1 MPDYKS
7 EQIRNVSV
15 IGHAGTGKTSFCE
28 AVLFSSGVTNRM
40 GSVSEG
46 NSTSDYHEDEIEKQM
61 SINSAV
67 MNAFWKKTSGDK
79 IKINLIDTPGFMD
92 YIGEVVSAL
101 RVSDTSLIML
111 DASKGREVGTEIT
124 FHNTKHYRNNII
136 FVVNKLDHD
145 NIDFENVIEQLRE
158 AFGTRVAV
166 MQFPVNSGSG
176 FNSIV
181 DVAKMKLLKYATDG
195 SGNFTV
201 EDIPEDLKPKAK
213 EYHQKFI
220 ENIAEEDE
228 ELMEK
233 FFEGDENL
241 SPEDVEKGLLL
252 GMQERKIFP
261 VFCAAA
267 DKNIGVKS
275 ILDFIADYTESP
287 LDKHAEKG
295 HKPGSDQLV
304 EVKPDPKG
312 EPVIFVFKTVSEKN
326 IGELSFFR
334 VYSGKVTPGMDMINE
349 ANGKSE
355 RLSQMFSMNGKNR
368 KDMSEVITGD
378 IGAVVKLKDT
388 HTNNTLSSKSYPV
401 VLPEIIFPDPNITLA
416 IHARNKGDEDKISTA
431 LHSFHEEDPTF
442 VSSFIPETRE
452 TVISGQGESH
462 LETVIKRMHEKYKLD
477 VDITPPKIPYRETIR
492 SSVND
497 VEYKH
502 KKQSGGRGQ
511 FGHVH
516 IKIEPIERGKGFE
529 FENKIVGGV
538 IPGRFIPAVE
548 KGIME
553 VLKNGVVVGS
563 PVIDV
568 KVTLFD
574 GSFHNVDSDENS
586 FKIAG
591 SMAFRKGFEQASP
604 VIMEPIYDVEV
615 VFPEEFM
622 GAVSGDVSSRRGRI
636 QGMEAEG
643 HLQKLQAQ
651 IPLSEMNG
659 YSSTLRSLTQ
669 GRGTYKRKFSHYEDV
684 PKEIEIKIIDEYKK
698 EKEEAAA

>member
-15 IGHAGTGKTSFCE
+15 IGHAGTGKTSLCE
-28 AVLFSSGVTNRM
+28 AILFSSGVINRM

-46 NSTSDYHEDEIEKQM
+46 NTVSDYHEDEIEKQM

-67 MNAFWKKTSGDK
+67 MNAFWKKSKGDK

-101 RVSDTSLIML
+101 RVSDTSLILL

-136 FVVNKLDHD
+136 FVINKLDH
-145 NIDFENVIEQLRE
+145 ENVNFEKVVGELKE
-158 AFGTRVAV
+158 SFGSRVAV
-166 MQFPVNSGSG
+166 MQFPVNSGAG
-176 FNSIV
+176 FNEVV
-181 DVAKMKLLKYATDG
+181 DVAKMKLIKFSTDG
-195 SGNFTV
+195 SGNFTE
-201 EDIPEDLKPKAK
+201 EDIPDNLKDKAN
-213 EYHQKFI
+213 EYHKNFI
-220 ENIAEEDE
+220 ESIAEEDE
-228 ELMEK
+228 ALMEK
-233 FFEGDENL
+233 FFEQDENL
-241 SPEDVEKGLLL
+241 SPEDVDMGLRL
-252 GMQERKIFP
+252 GLKERKIFP

-267 DKNIGVKS
+267 DKNIGVKP

-287 LDKHAEKG
+287 MDKHAEMG
-295 HKPGSDQLV
+295 HKPGSEDIK
-304 EVKPDPKG
+304 EVKPDENG
-312 EPVIFVFKTVSEKN
+312 EPTMFIFKTVSEKN

-334 VYSGKVTPGMDMINE
+334 VYSGKVSHGMDMINE

-355 RLSQMFSMNGKNR
+355 RLSQLFSMNGKNR
-368 KDMSEVITGD
+368 KEMDAVICGD
-378 IGAVVKLKDT
+378 IGAVVKLKDS
-388 HTNNTLSSKSYPV
+388 HTNNTLSSKSNPV
-401 VLPEIIFPDPNITLA
+401 VLPSILFPDPNITLA
-416 IHARNKGDEDKISTA
+416 IHAKNKGDEDKIATA

-442 VSSFIPETRE
+442 VSSYIPETRE

-462 LETVIKRMHEKYKLD
+462 LETVIKRMKEKYKLEVEVKD
-477 VDITPPKIPYRETIR
+477 PKIPYRETIR
-492 SSVND
+492 STAEH

-516 IKIEPIERGKGFE
+516 IKVEPMERGQGFE
-529 FENKIVGGV
+529 FVDKIVGGV

-548 KGIME
+548 KGINE
-553 VLKNGVVVGS
+553 VLKNGVVVGC

-591 SMAFRKGFEQASP
+591 SMAFRKGFMEAGP
-604 VIMEPIYDVEV
+604 VIMEPIYNVEV

-636 QGMEAEG
+636 LGMEAEG
-643 HLQKLQAQ
+643 HLQKLKAQ

-669 GRGTYKRKFSHYEDV
+669 GRGTYKRKFAHYEDV
-684 PKEIEIKIIDEYKK
+684 PKDVEMKIIDQYKQ
-698 EKEEAAA
+698 EKEEAA

>member
-40 GSVSEG
+40 GKVSEG
-46 NSTSDYHEDEIEKQM
+46 NTTSDYHEDEIEKQM
-61 SINSAV
+61 SINSSV
-67 MNAFWKKTSGDK
+67 MNAFWKKNGGDK

-101 RVSDTSLIML
+101 RVSDTSIIML
-111 DASKGREVGTEIT
+111 DAAKGREVGTEIT

-145 NIDFENVIEQLRE
+145 NVSFEKCVSDLKES
-158 AFGTRVAV
+158 FGSRVAV
-166 MQFPVNSGSG
+166 MQFPVNPGAAFDSV
-176 FNSIV
+176 V
-181 DVAKMKLLKYATDG
+181 DVARMKLLKFATDG
-195 SGNFTV
+195 SGNVT
-201 EDIPEDLKPKAK
+201 ESDIPAELKDKAD
-213 EYHQKFI
+213 EYHKAFI
-220 ENIAEEDE
+220 ESIAEEDE

-241 SPEDVEKGLLL
+241 SPEDVERGLRL

-267 DKNIGVKS
+267 DKNIGIKPL
-275 ILDFIADYTESP
+275 LDFIAEYTESP
-287 LDKHAEKG
+287 MDKHPEKG
-295 HKPGSDQLV
+295 HKPGKDDLI
-304 EVKPDPKG
+304 EVKPDANG
-312 EPVIFVFKTVSEKN
+312 EPVMFIFKTVSEKN

-334 VYSGKVTPGMDMINE
+334 VYSGKVSHGMDMINE
-349 ANGKSE
+349 ANGKGE
-355 RLSQMFSMNGKNR
+355 RLSQLFSMNGKNR
-368 KDMSEVITGD
+368 KEMDEVICGD
-378 IGAVVKLKDT
+378 IGAVVKLKDS

-401 VLPEIIFPDPNITLA
+401 VLPEILFPDPNITLA
-416 IHARNKGDEDKISTA
+416 IHAKNKGDEDKIAAA

-442 VSSFIPETRE
+442 VSSYIPETRE
-452 TVISGQGESH
+452 TVISGQGDSH
-462 LETVIKRMHEKYKLD
+462 LETIIKRMKDKYKLD
-477 VDITPPKIPYRETIR
+477 VDVKDPKIPYRETIR
-492 SSVND
+492 AAVSNI
-497 VEYKH
+497 EYKH

-516 IKIEPIERGKGFE
+516 IKVEPQQRGQGFE

-548 KGIME
+548 KGIHE
-553 VLKNGVVVGS
+553 VMQNGVVLDC
-563 PVIDV
+563 PVIDI

-591 SMAFRKGFEQASP
+591 SMAFRKGFMEATP
-604 VIMEPIYDVEV
+604 VILEPIYDVEV

-636 QGMEAEG
+636 LGMEAEG
-643 HLQKLQAQ
+643 HLQKLKAQ

-669 GRGTYKRKFSHYEDV
+669 GRGTYKRKFANYEEV
-684 PKEIEIKIIDEYKK
+684 PKEIELKIIDQHRKA
-698 EKEEAAA
+698 KEEAA

>member
-40 GSVSEG
+40 GKVSEG
-46 NSTSDYHEDEIEKQM
+46 NTTSDYHEDEIEKQM
-61 SINSAV
+61 SINSSV
-67 MNAFWKKTSGDK
+67 MNAFWKKNGGDK

-101 RVSDTSLIML
+101 RVSDTSIIML
-111 DASKGREVGTEIT
+111 DAAKGREVGTEIT

-145 NIDFENVIEQLRE
+145 NVSFEKCISDLKES
-158 AFGTRVAV
+158 FGSRVAV
-166 MQFPVNSGSG
+166 MQFPVNPGAAFDSV
-176 FNSIV
+176 V
-181 DVAKMKLLKYATDG
+181 DVAKMKLLKFTTDG
-195 SGNFTV
+195 SGNVT
-201 EDIPEDLKPKAK
+201 ESDIPAELKDKADQ
-213 EYHQKFI
+213 YHKAFI
-220 ENIAEEDE
+220 ESIAEEDE

-241 SPEDVEKGLLL
+241 SPEDVERGLRL

-267 DKNIGVKS
+267 DKNIGVKPL
-275 ILDFIADYTESP
+275 LDFISEYTESP
-287 LDKHAEKG
+287 LDKHPEKG
-295 HKPGSDQLV
+295 HKPGSQDLK
-304 EVKPDPKG
+304 EVKADPSG
-312 EPVIFVFKTVSEKN
+312 EPVMFIFKTVSEKN

-334 VYSGKVTPGMDMINE
+334 VYSGKVSHGMDMINE
-349 ANGKSE
+349 ANGKGE
-355 RLSQMFSMNGKNR
+355 RLSQLFSMNGKNR
-368 KDMSEVITGD
+368 KEMDEVICGD
-378 IGAVVKLKDT
+378 IGAVVKLKDS
-388 HTNNTLSSKSYPV
+388 HTNNTLSSKSNPV
-401 VLPEIIFPDPNITLA
+401 VLPEILFPDPNITLA
-416 IHARNKGDEDKISTA
+416 IHAKNKGDEDKIATA

-442 VSSFIPETRE
+442 VSSYIPETRE
-452 TVISGQGESH
+452 TVISGQGDSH
-462 LETVIKRMHEKYKLD
+462 LETIIKRMKDKYKLD
-477 VDITPPKIPYRETIR
+477 VEIKDPKIPYRETIR
-492 SSVND
+492 AAAND
-497 VEYKH
+497 IEYKH

-516 IKIEPIERGKGFE
+516 IKVEPRQRGEGFE
-529 FENKIVGGV
+529 FENKIVGGA

-548 KGIME
+548 KGIQE
-553 VLKNGVVVGS
+553 VMHNGVVLDC

-591 SMAFRKGFEQASP
+591 SMAFRKGFMEATP
-604 VIMEPIYDVEV
+604 VILEPIYNVEV

-622 GAVSGDVSSRRGRI
+622 GAVSGDVSARRGRI
-636 QGMEAEG
+636 LGMEAEG
-643 HLQKLQAQ
+643 HLQKLKAQ

-669 GRGTYKRKFSHYEDV
+669 GRGTYKRKFANYEEV
-684 PKEIEIKIIDEYKK
+684 PKDIENKIIDQHRK
-698 EKEEAAA
+698 EKEEAA